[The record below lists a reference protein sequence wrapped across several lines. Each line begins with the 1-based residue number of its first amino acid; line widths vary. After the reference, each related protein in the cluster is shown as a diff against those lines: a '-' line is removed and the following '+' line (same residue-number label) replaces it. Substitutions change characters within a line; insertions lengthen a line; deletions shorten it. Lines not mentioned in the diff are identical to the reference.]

1 MIIRAAVG
9 LAVVGVCASA
19 TVLPATVR
27 MIEVAHDHGV
37 YRLVSDTY
45 IDAPREAIFEV
56 LTDYEQ
62 FGRISSSYTDYGF
75 MEPAA
80 DGVPIV
86 YTTMEGCVLFFC
98 VSMRR
103 VERMETQAPGFIR
116 TDALPEQS
124 DFKSSVSEWT
134 LTPEAGGTKLIY
146 SLVVEPDFWVPPL
159 IGPWV
164 LKQRLERGGTGAVNR
179 IERLARE
186 VAARSDGAD

>member
-1 MIIRAAVG
+1 MIRRAVLG
-9 LAVVGVCASA
+9 LAVVGICASA
-19 TVLPATVR
+19 EVLPATIR
-27 MIEVAHDHGV
+27 TIEVTHDHGV
-37 YRLVSDTY
+37 YRLVSDAY
-45 IDAPREAIFEV
+45 IDAPREAIFDV
-56 LTDYEQ
+56 LTDYER
-62 FGRISSSYTDYGF
+62 FGRISSAYTDYGL

-103 VERMETQAPGFIR
+103 VERMETKAPGFIR
-116 TDALPEQS
+116 TDTLPERS

-134 LTPEAGGTKLIY
+134 LTPEAGGTKMTYRLMM
-146 SLVVEPDFWVPPL
+146 EPDFWIPPL
-159 IGPWV
+159 IGPWL

-186 VAARSDGAD
+186 VAARPDSPD